1 MTKYMMPLLM
11 IALFSCGEGKKEGEA
26 VLNEK
31 RAQLEKLKADKTTA
45 ENAIRSLQEE
55 IAKLDTTN
63 NVKPKLVQTRVVA
76 ASDFSHY
83 IDLQG
88 KVASEDISA
97 ITPRNGLG
105 GQVKAIY
112 IKKGDYVKPGQLV
125 LKLDDAVY
133 KKNMDQLTTQLAFAK
148 DIYIR
153 QKNLWDQN
161 IGSEIQLL
169 SAKNNVDQLEKQI
182 ATIKEQTSQTNV
194 YSDVS
199 GVVET
204 MNIRVGEIFTAQGF
218 APQIQIVN
226 NNNLKVTVDIPENYL
241 SRVGRGTVAEIEFP
255 DIHKTVTVPVYL
267 LSNVIGSVTRSFM
280 AEFKVGG
287 VTGLRPNQLALVRIK
302 DYSAPN
308 AVVVPVN
315 VVQTDEDGKYV
326 FVAAQEGKKM
336 LARKRRVFIGEM
348 YNDKVHVRNGLQ
360 ANDQLITT
368 GYQNLYEGQLIAL

>member
-1 MTKYMMPLLM
+1 MTKYMMSLLTVV
-11 IALFSCGEGKKEGEA
+11 LLSCGEGKKETDA

-31 RAQLEKLKADKTTA
+31 KAQMEKLKADKTKL
-45 ENAIRSLQEE
+45 ENSIRSLQEE

-63 NVKPKLVQTRVVA
+63 NVKPKLVQTQVVA
-76 ASDFSHY
+76 ASDFSHF

-88 KVASEDISA
+88 KVASDDISA
-97 ITPRNGLG
+97 ITPRNGIG
-105 GQVKAIY
+105 GQVKAVY

-133 KKNMDQLTTQLAFAK
+133 KRNMDQLTTQLAFAK
-148 DIYIR
+148 DVYNR

-169 SAKNNVDQLEKQI
+169 SAKNNVDQLDKQI

-204 MNIRVGEIFTAQGF
+204 MNIRVGEIFSPQGF

-226 NNNLKVTVDIPENYL
+226 NNSLKVTVDIPENYL
-241 SRVGRGTVAEIEFP
+241 SRVGRGTIAEIEFP

-267 LSNVIGSVTRSFM
+267 LSNVIGTVTRSFM

-287 VTGLRPNQLALVRIK
+287 VGGLRPNQLALVRIK

-308 AVVVPVN
+308 AMVIPVN

>member
-11 IALFSCGEGKKEGEA
+11 VTLLSCGEGKKEGEA
-26 VLNEK
+26 ILNEK
-31 RAQLEKLKADKTTA
+31 RAQLEKLKADKTKA
-45 ENAIRSLQEE
+45 ETAIRNLQEE

-63 NVKPKLVQTRVVA
+63 NVKPKLVQTQVVA
-76 ASDFSHY
+76 ASDFSHF

-88 KVASEDISA
+88 KVASDDISA

-105 GQVKAIY
+105 GQVKAVY

-133 KKNMDQLTTQLAFAK
+133 KRNMDQLTTQLAFAK
-148 DIYIR
+148 DVYNR

-169 SAKNNVDQLEKQI
+169 SAKNNVDQLDKQI
-182 ATIKEQTSQTNV
+182 ATIKEQASQTNV

-204 MNIRVGEIFTAQGF
+204 MNIRVGEIFSPQGF

-226 NNNLKVTVDIPENYL
+226 NNSLKVTVDIPENYL
-241 SRVGRGTVAEIEFP
+241 SRVGRGTIAEIEFP

-267 LSNVIGSVTRSFM
+267 LSNVIGTVTRSFM

-287 VTGLRPNQLALVRIK
+287 VGGLRPNQLALVRIK

-308 AVVVPVN
+308 AVVIPVN

>member
-1 MTKYMMPLLM
+1 MTKYMMPLLTVV
-11 IALFSCGEGKKEGEA
+11 LLSCGEGKKETDA

-31 RAQLEKLKADKTTA
+31 KAQMEKLKADKTKL
-45 ENAIRSLQEE
+45 ENSIRSLQEE

-63 NVKPKLVQTRVVA
+63 NVKPKLVQTQVVA
-76 ASDFSHY
+76 ASDFSHF

-88 KVASEDISA
+88 KVASDDISA
-97 ITPRNGLG
+97 ITPRNGIG
-105 GQVKAIY
+105 GQVKAVY

-133 KKNMDQLTTQLAFAK
+133 KRNMDQLTTQLAFAK
-148 DIYIR
+148 DVYNR

-169 SAKNNVDQLEKQI
+169 SAKNNVDQLDKQI

-204 MNIRVGEIFTAQGF
+204 MNIRVGEIFSPQGF

-226 NNNLKVTVDIPENYL
+226 NNSLKVTVDIPENYL
-241 SRVGRGTVAEIEFP
+241 SRVGRGTIAEIEFP

-287 VTGLRPNQLALVRIK
+287 VGGLRPNQLALVRIK

-308 AVVVPVN
+308 AMVIPVN